1 MRKCRARKKGEAFA
15 NVETEPDGP
24 PDEPS
29 TSAATVSSPDPDPAP
44 TPPATR
50 RRRLETPAFVLN
62 SEEEEPRRKR

>member
-29 TSAATVSSPDPDPAP
+29 TSAATVSSPDPAP

-62 SEEEEPRRKR
+62 CEEEEPRRKR